1 MLIFSHLTT
10 STINDSS
17 VFIKPSPPKSFNRL
31 KMSNSMDQL
40 DTGLT
45 SPPRASISPRAA
57 RSEEGGILKKQDNLK
72 DQRKK
77 KSLSRQAY
85 REQKFAREESK
96 AKNVVLKI
104 PNQHGSG
111 IGDGKS
117 SSDDGEG
124 SSIDEDEL
132 EILAEQVKI
141 YEKTVRKLD
150 EMKESLKRHIS
161 FNMFIVIIIIFASV
175 IMQGIRR
182 SPETIKEMNA
192 KMFSEESTLEKFC
205 ATLIVDFAEHVWES
219 ITSDLL
225 KK

>member
-1 MLIFSHLTT
+1 
-10 STINDSS
+10 
-17 VFIKPSPPKSFNRL
+17 
-31 KMSNSMDQL
+31 MDQL

-57 RSEEGGILKKQDNLK
+57 RSEEGGVLKKKDNLK
-72 DQRKK
+72 DPQKK
-77 KSLSRQAY
+77 KNLSRHAY
-85 REQKFAREESK
+85 REQKFPREESK
-96 AKNVVLKI
+96 AKNVVLKKRI
-104 PNQHGSG
+104 HNQHGSG

-161 FNMFIVIIIIFASV
+161 FNMYIIIIIIFASV

-192 KMFSEESTLEKFC
+192 KMFSEESTLEHFC
-205 ATLIVDFAEHVWES
+205 ATLIVDFAEHAWES